1 MAGYGKPPVGRKF
14 QKGDVPNPNG
24 RPKKFICSIQN
35 EGYKISQINDA
46 IQVILSLN
54 KEEII
59 ELLKNKNATVLELTV
74 ASAIKKSIEKGNL
87 DAIETLLSRVYG
99 KPRQQIETKDLSE
112 NSAVKMIKITSSGG
126 GIEIQAS
133 E

>member
-1 MAGYGKPPVGRKF
+1 MGGYGNPPVGRKF
-14 QKGDVPNPNG
+14 KKGDNPNPTG

-59 ELLKNKNATVLELTV
+59 ELIKNKNATVLELTV

-99 KPRQQIETKDLSE
+99 RPKQQIDTKDLSE
-112 NSAVKMIKITSSGG
+112 NSAVKMIQITSAGG
-126 GIEIQAS
+126 GIEIKGI